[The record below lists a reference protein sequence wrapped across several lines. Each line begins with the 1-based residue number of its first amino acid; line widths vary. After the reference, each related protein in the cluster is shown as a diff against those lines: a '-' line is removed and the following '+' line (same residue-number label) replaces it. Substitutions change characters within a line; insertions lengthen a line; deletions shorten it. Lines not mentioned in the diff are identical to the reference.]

1 MDTTQKKYKLAY
13 PSAYRFF
20 RCYCV
25 ADSRAV
31 GVGALIGYIT
41 YYFRRREHRAHRKTS
56 RRTSNDDGYGGHSE
70 RTAKVNSYGV
80 CFGCFLLVK
89 TEYHCRSPPFQLEF
103 TKILIE
109 RTKGNEKNKIKR

>member
-1 MDTTQKKYKLAY
+1 M
-13 PSAYRFF
+13 
-20 RCYCV
+20 

-31 GVGALIGYIT
+31 GVGFLIRYIIC
-41 YYFRRREHRAHRKTS
+41 YFRRREYRAHRKTS
-56 RRTSNDDGYGGHSE
+56 RKASSDDGYGEHSE

-80 CFGCFLLVK
+80 AFGCFLLVK
-89 TEYHCRSPPFQLEF
+89 IEYRCRSPPFQLEF

>member
-1 MDTTQKKYKLAY
+1 M
-13 PSAYRFF
+13 
-20 RCYCV
+20 

-31 GVGALIGYIT
+31 GVGFLIRYIIC
-41 YYFRRREHRAHRKTS
+41 YFRRREHRAHRKAS
-56 RRTSNDDGYGGHSE
+56 RRTSNDDGYGGHSD

-80 CFGCFLLVK
+80 SFGCFVLSEI
-89 TEYHCRSPPFQLEF
+89 EYHCRSPPFQLEF